1 LARHGIARGIGIDYA
16 VSMTAHRVFAAVLVV
31 AGCHGSPA
39 MPGGNNGADAPAGDA
54 PAAVACTGKTAMTG
68 NATWTIQS
76 GGVSRTMIV
85 HVPTGYDPA
94 RGTPLVVNFHG
105 YTSDAAQEAL
115 LSLMSPKAD
124 AAGFVV
130 IYPNGTGAPQSW
142 NAGACCGSAAA
153 TGVDDIAFVKDLLAA
168 ANDRLCI
175 DPARVYATGM
185 SNGGFLSHRIGCE
198 LADRF
203 AAIAPVAGVLGMTSC
218 TPARPIPVLGFH
230 GTLDTL
236 VPYGCDPAIG
246 FPAVADTYA
255 AWAARDACASTPV
268 ETFRNGDAHC
278 STYSGC
284 AGGAEVTLCTIDGG
298 GHTWPGGT
306 PVPTLGLTSTDISA
320 TDTMWTFFA
329 AHPM

>member
-1 LARHGIARGIGIDYA
+1 MARRGIAHRIEIDYA
-16 VSMTAHRVFAAVLVV
+16 VRMTAHRVLAAVLVV
-31 AGCHGSPA
+31 AGCHSSPA
-39 MPGGNNGADAPAGDA
+39 TPADSGGADVPAGDA
-54 PAAVACTGKTAMTG
+54 VAAITCTGKTAASG
-68 NATWTIQS
+68 DATWTIQS
-76 GGVSRTMIV
+76 GGMSRTMIV
-85 HVPTGYDPA
+85 HVPSGYDPT

-105 YTSDAAQEAL
+105 YTSNASQEAL

-130 IYPNGTGAPQSW
+130 IYPNGTGNSW
-142 NAGACCGSAAA
+142 NAGACCGTAASNN
-153 TGVDDIAFVKDLLAA
+153 VDDIGFVKDLLAT

-185 SNGGFLSHRIGCE
+185 SNGGFMSHRIGCE
-198 LADRF
+198 LSDRF
-203 AAIAPVAGVLGMTSC
+203 AAIAPVAGVMGMTTC
-218 TPARPIPVLGFH
+218 TPTRPMPVLAFH

-236 VPYGCDPAIG
+236 VPYNGDPVLG
-246 FPAVADTYA
+246 FPSVPDTYA
-255 AWAARDACASTPV
+255 AWAARDACATTSV

-306 PVPTLGLTSTDISA
+306 PVPTLGLTSMDISA